1 MHAAAMAVIKALT
14 EVVRMVVPFAAGQT
28 GWDQVPISARLS
40 PIGFIMAVTGEN
52 HA

>member
-1 MHAAAMAVIKALT
+1 LTKAL
-14 EVVRMVVPFAAGQT
+14 RMVVPFAAGQT
-28 GWDQVPISARLS
+28 EWDLGPISARLS